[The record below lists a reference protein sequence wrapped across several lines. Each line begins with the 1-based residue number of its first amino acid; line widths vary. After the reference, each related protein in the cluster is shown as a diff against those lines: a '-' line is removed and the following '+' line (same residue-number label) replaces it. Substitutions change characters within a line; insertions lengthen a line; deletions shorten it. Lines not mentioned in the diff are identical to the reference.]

1 MKKSKTIVIV
11 GTLDTKGD
19 EVRYIKE
26 RIEKKGHKT
35 IVIDSGVMG
44 KPSIIA
50 DFSREEVSKAGG
62 KSLKKLLAAAERGAD
77 RTEGTNV
84 MIEGVKKI
92 VNDLHSSGKLDGIL
106 SLGGSTGT
114 AIGVE
119 TMKILPVGLPKL
131 IVTTALDT
139 VDAGNK
145 DITMMQTP
153 ADILG
158 LNIVMKKALSN
169 AAGAIVGMVETEK

>member
-1 MKKSKTIVIV
+1 MSKTIVIV
-11 GTLDTKGD
+11 GTLDTKGN
-19 EVRYIKE
+19 EVRYIKKQ
-26 RIEKKGHKT
+26 IEKRSQKT
-35 IVIDSGVMG
+35 IVIDSGVVG
-44 KPSIIA
+44 KPLIKA
-50 DFSREEVSKAGG
+50 NFSREKVAEAGG
-62 KSLKKLLAAAERGAD
+62 KSLKELILAAEKGAD
-77 RTEGTNV
+77 RVEGTNV
-84 MIEGVKKI
+84 MMQGVKNI
-92 VNDLHSSGKLDGIL
+92 VNNLYSSGKLDGII

-131 IVTTALDT
+131 MVTTTLDT
-139 VDAGNK
+139 VDVGDK

-169 AAGAIVGMVETEK
+169 AAGAIVGMVETEG